1 MQKLISLT
9 LLKSI
14 NFILNKIYN
23 QKKQLSFM
31 DNIINDLIKN
41 RRATPPR
48 FLAKNEISKEIIQ
61 QLLENA
67 NWAPTHKN
75 TEPWRF
81 KVYNGTSKQKLADDI
96 YTLLTQKLA
105 EGEPLN
111 VQKIDKFKDAL
122 ENVPVAIAIIFE
134 RDAAERVPEW
144 QEIAAVSMAVQNMWL
159 SATSMGLGAFW
170 STPEFLPLLNNIVEI
185 QPGQK
190 LLGFFY
196 VSQIAM
202 EYPSPGRGDVNAKV
216 EWKE

>member
-1 MQKLISLT
+1 MDCN
-9 LLKSI
+9 I
-14 NFILNKIYN
+14 N
-23 QKKQLSFM
+23 
-31 DNIINDLIKN
+31 NIIKN
-41 RRATPPR
+41 RRATPPK
-48 FLAKNEISKEIIQ
+48 FLARKEVSKEVIE

-81 KVYNGTSKQKLADDI
+81 KVYTRNAKQKLASDAFS
-96 YTLLTQKLA
+96 LLLNKI
-105 EGEPLN
+105 ESGEPIN
-111 VQKIDKFKDAL
+111 PQKAEKFKSGL

-159 SATSMGLGAFW
+159 TATGLGLGAFW
-170 STPEFLPLLNNIVEI
+170 STPEFLPILNDLVEI
-185 QPGQK
+185 QSNQK

-196 VSQIAM
+196 IGHIAM
-202 EYPSPGRGDVNAKV
+202 EYPGPGRGDIAVKV